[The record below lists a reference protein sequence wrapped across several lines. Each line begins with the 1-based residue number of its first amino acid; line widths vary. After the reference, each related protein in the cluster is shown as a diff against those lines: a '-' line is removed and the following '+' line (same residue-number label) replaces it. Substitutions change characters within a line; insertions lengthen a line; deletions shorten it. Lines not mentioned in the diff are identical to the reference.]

1 MSLFMSLHLLR
12 RRFVQLVLILAA
24 AAASPAFAV
33 DRSFV
38 VTAPDGVTLAVQET
52 GDPDGP
58 AVILL
63 HGLLGSRFSW
73 DAQWQSPALQRYRLI
88 AFDLRGH
95 GQSATPSAPE
105 MYREGRRW
113 ADDLDA
119 VIRATRAKRPV
130 LVGWSLGAAV
140 ITNYLAAHG
149 DDAIAGVVYT
159 GGVIELKP
167 ELLVPQPSVYARM
180 ASADLR
186 THLAGERDFLGLCFR
201 SPPAADTFQ
210 RLIATAAMASNVMQA
225 AVLGMNV
232 EAETGL
238 GALRKPILHIYGK
251 DDALVRAEASFARA
265 AALAPHSVLHLYPKV
280 GHAPFAEAPE
290 RFNRDLVDFVEAA
303 TR

>member
-1 MSLFMSLHLLR
+1 MSLHLLR
-12 RRFVQLVLILAA
+12 RTFAQLVFILA
-24 AAASPAFAV
+24 AAASPAFAW
-33 DRSFV
+33 DRSSV

-58 AVILL
+58 AVILV

-73 DAQWQSPALQRYRLI
+73 DAQWHSPALQRYRLI

-95 GQSATPSAPE
+95 GQSGMPAAPE

-119 VIRATRAKRPV
+119 VIRATRATRPV

-167 ELLVPQPSVYARM
+167 ELLGPQPAVYARM

-186 THLAGERDFLGLCFR
+186 THLAGERDFIALCFR
-201 SPPAADTFQ
+201 RPPAADTFQ
-210 RLIATAAMASNVMQA
+210 RLIAMAAMASNVMQA
-225 AVLGMNV
+225 AVFGMNV
-232 EAETGL
+232 EADTGL
-238 GALRKPILHIYGK
+238 RALRKPILHIYGAH
-251 DDALVRAEASFARA
+251 DALVRPQASFARA
-265 AALAPHSVLHLYPKV
+265 VALAPHSVLHLYPDV
-280 GHAPFAEAPE
+280 GHAPFAEDPE
-290 RFNRDLVDFVEAA
+290 RFNSDLVDFIETA